1 MKNQAKWAG
10 QIRHVMTA
18 LGGILVALGVADAPE
33 AATLT
38 STVDTFFSS
47 AMSLVGAVTIVA
59 GNFMSWV
66 SRAKKVGEGDFG

>member
-18 LGGILVALGVADAPE
+18 LGGILVALSVADANE
-33 AATLT
+33 AATLA
-38 STVDTFFSS
+38 SGVDAVFSS
-47 AMSLVGAVTIVA
+47 AMALFGIASIVG
-59 GNFMSWV
+59 GNAWSWL